1 MKDCMNMDE
10 KYISDSALWYFVND
24 DLGECYRNLSEP
36 DQKGI
41 LELTDA
47 YSAELWDRYV
57 SATARHLMLMNKS
70 DWPNY
75 AQGEQRKIE
84 PFPDTNDAQSQD
96 IFAEILAQQVPYL
109 PDDKIYFFWMKE
121 SAVET
126 TWQIFLRNWPHF
138 FFEDEGPILIVPTHL
153 TAIVFCLGNYR
164 IVQRPVEPV

>member
-1 MKDCMNMDE
+1 MDE
-10 KYISDSALWYFVND
+10 KYISDSELWYFVND

-41 LELTDA
+41 LELTEA
-47 YSAELWDRYV
+47 YSVELWDRYV

-126 TWQIFLRNWPHF
+126 TW
-138 FFEDEGPILIVPTHL
+138 
-153 TAIVFCLGNYR
+153 
-164 IVQRPVEPV
+164 